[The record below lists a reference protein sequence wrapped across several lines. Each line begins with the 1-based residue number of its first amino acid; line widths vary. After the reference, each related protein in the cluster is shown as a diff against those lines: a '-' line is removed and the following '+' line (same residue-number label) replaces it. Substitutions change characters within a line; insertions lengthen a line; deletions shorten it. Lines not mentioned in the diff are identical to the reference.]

1 MKIKPVHTLS
11 LILILL
17 GIVYISENTNL
28 WMSNYILFDDK
39 SEFQDLKQYNTQLN
53 TQVAQYNAIGNVVNN
68 NAVSGMEK
76 AEFVYLDEDG
86 SLVKK

>member
-11 LILILL
+11 LILVLL

-28 WMSNYILFDDK
+28 WMSNYILSDDK

-53 TQVAQYNAIGNVVNN
+53 TSVAQYSTIGNVVNN
-68 NAVSGMEK
+68 PAVSGMEK
-76 AEFVYLDEDG
+76 AEFVYLDENG
-86 SLVKK
+86 ALVKK